1 MTTRIYKISL
11 TPEDTSDR
19 VVYMIDR
26 TDEPA
31 VTEETAGDAFD
42 VVLCD
47 NDGYELESF
56 EEIAESELPSDAHP
70 YTVG

>member
-1 MTTRIYKISL
+1 MTTRVYKIVM
-11 TPEDTSDR
+11 TPEDLDER
-19 VVYMIDR
+19 VAYMIDR

-31 VTEETAGDAFD
+31 VIEDTASDAFD

-56 EEIAESELPSDAHP
+56 EEIAESDVPADAHP